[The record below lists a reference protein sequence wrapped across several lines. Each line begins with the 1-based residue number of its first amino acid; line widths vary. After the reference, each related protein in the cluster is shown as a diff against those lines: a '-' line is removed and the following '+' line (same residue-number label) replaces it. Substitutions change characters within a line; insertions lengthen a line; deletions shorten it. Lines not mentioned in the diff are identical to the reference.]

1 MLEQIDMRVQNFVH
15 VKISLS
21 VVLPNTILASL
32 IPASSQASNSSVLQ
46 NHWHLHPPKRGQNR
60 PPLLPRPLNHF
71 GLDIRGG
78 GAGRPWHSRGRSSK
92 IALASLASLASA
104 SSLCFVCHDG
114 TRDSSQSSSQYITQS
129 KAGVRPM

>member
-92 IALASLASLASA
+92 IARASLALSRHHPCALCVMMGQGIPPSHPVNISL
-104 SSLCFVCHDG
+104 
-114 TRDSSQSSSQYITQS
+114 
-129 KAGVRPM
+129 KARPE